1 VRSPNVD
8 VSFLLCSLVITVLF
22 STYRNISRGI
32 NRVTVTCPFFRGM
45 TLRHC
50 VSASG
55 PFATNVAVATFKDSV
70 FRLGHF
76 DISPVLFTTG

>member
-1 VRSPNVD
+1 MRSPNVD
-8 VSFLLCSLVITVLF
+8 VSFLLCVLFITVLF
-22 STYRNISRGI
+22 STYRNISRDI
-32 NRVTVTCPFFRGM
+32 NHVIVRCPFFRGM

-55 PFATNVAVATFKDSV
+55 PFATNVAVATLKVSV

-76 DISPVLFTTG
+76 DISSVLLTTG